1 MPRMHLLSQLAVLII
16 MSIIISTP
24 CQARKRGVEQFNL
37 PTPANYSGYKLSIEA
52 SNHSP
57 EVNQA
62 VIFKASIKPSL
73 PSNKVEYQFLINGA
87 PIAEPGMHK
96 VHMFKES
103 GTYKVSAVAKLGG
116 IYLINSPPVIIHVV
130 DAWVSPI
137 AEITPHT
144 LTVNAGETA
153 TFYSLSESD
162 PKSRQWLY
170 WSVSSGHR
178 GSGNKFTIDTSRM
191 LPGNYPI
198 ELLLKDDRKSES
210 TDHAF
215 LVISNEENP
224 EVLELE
230 DQQSEEIKIPA
241 FLDLQ
246 LRASNSHRLE
256 GMPVIYWIQNTQIGA
271 DTQLQIDTGD
281 SYVSPWGRRLRYGH
295 SYKHFGIY
303 KAQITARTSS
313 PSTQQSNTITVYI
326 WPLWLPVLMVI
337 IGLLL
342 AGIPF
347 FKRYQLQKEEAPSI
361 TYKYYSDPGYQ
372 QIIISSEE
380 EIPALHISKK
390 AGNTTQALETVSKGN
405 SE

>member
-1 MPRMHLLSQLAVLII
+1 MPQTHILSQLVILII
-16 MSIIISTP
+16 MSIMISTP
-24 CQARKRGVEQFNL
+24 CQARERVEQFNL
-37 PTPANYSGYKLSIEA
+37 PVPANYSDYKLSIEA

-57 EVNQA
+57 EVDQT
-62 VIFKASIKPSL
+62 VIFKASIEPSL
-73 PSNKVEYQFLINGA
+73 PDNKIEYQFLINGA
-87 PIAEPGMHK
+87 PISEPGMHK
-96 VHMFKES
+96 VHTFQES
-103 GTYKVSAVAKLGG
+103 GTYKVSAVATLGG
-116 IYLINSPPVIIHVV
+116 TYLINSPPIIIHVI
-130 DAWVSPI
+130 DAWIPPI
-137 AEITPHT
+137 AEITPQT
-144 LTVNAGETA
+144 LTTSAGEEA
-153 TFYSLSESD
+153 TFYSLSETD

-170 WSVSSGHR
+170 WSISSGHR
-178 GSGNKFTIDTSRM
+178 GSGNKFTIDTSNM

-224 EVLELE
+224 EILDLE
-230 DQQSEEIKIPA
+230 DQQSEELKVSKP
-241 FLDLQ
+241 LNLQ

-281 SYVSPWGRRLRYGH
+281 SYVSPWGRRVRYGH
-295 SYKHFGIY
+295 SYQHFGIY

-313 PSTQQSNTITVYI
+313 TSTQQSNVITVYI

-347 FKRYQLQKEEAPSI
+347 FNRYQLQKEGGTI
-361 TYKYYSDPGYQ
+361 TYKHYSDPGYQ

-380 EIPALHISKK
+380 EVPALRISSK
-390 AGNTTQALETVSKGN
+390 AGNTTQTLDIASKG
-405 SE
+405 